1 MPKEFEVGDLVKLN
15 DPGDKDR
22 DIGIV
27 VGASPRQV
35 HLLAHGSANIY
46 QVYWPK
52 IQDTD
57 WEYDFFLKKFEE
69 PDLTRKKD

>member
-1 MPKEFEVGDLVKLN
+1 MLKKFKIGDLVKLN
-15 DPGDKDR
+15 DPSDLDR

-27 VGASPRQV
+27 VEISPRQV
-35 HLLAHGSANIY
+35 HLKSHGSANIY